1 LIRPGVGDE
10 EFSGAEM
17 VEEEA
22 LLVVMVKKEKELTF
36 SL

>member
-22 LLVVMVKKEKELTF
+22 LLVVMVKKINK
-36 SL
+36 